1 MEDCTIMDSELD
13 NVIMLPG
20 SSAKSCKL
28 KDKIIMIV
36 YIKNNLIFEKYNTK
50 YSYFFVSDLLNTLCI
65 VD

>member
-1 MEDCTIMDSELD
+1 M
-13 NVIMLPG
+13 
-20 SSAKSCKL
+20 KKK